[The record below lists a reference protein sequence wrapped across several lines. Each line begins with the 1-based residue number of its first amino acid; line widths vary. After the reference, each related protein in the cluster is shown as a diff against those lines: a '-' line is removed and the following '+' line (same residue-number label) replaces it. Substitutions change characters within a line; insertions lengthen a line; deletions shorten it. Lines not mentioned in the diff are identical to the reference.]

1 MKGMQRPKK
10 ISKADKIKE
19 VLILII
25 FVLALIFFCMFFITQ
40 VKSNYLI
47 GEEKELC
54 ETRSLYFCIIWFGT
68 SLLGVFVGYFPVSKK
83 KGIYGPLIT
92 PPKEYTIENIKSIL
106 DFFIKGFEEND
117 FIKRV
122 YKNNEYKVICYT
134 KENKENVI
142 INMIIKI
149 DKITEKVYDDF
160 EENYFE
166 NIGNKLLEEN
176 VVNKKKIFYTTIF
189 IQVEKNNE
197 LFKKIVTENI
207 AQGAGRY
214 IVPIGIDLSS
224 KKLYIA
230 TQQDG
235 YGLGSYNY
243 MKKNII
249 KEIDEFLKK

>member
-1 MKGMQRPKK
+1 M
-10 ISKADKIKE
+10 SAKAYKIKQ
-19 VLILII
+19 VLTFIL
-25 FVLALIFFCMFFITQ
+25 FVLVLIFFCMFSITQ

-54 ETRSLYFCIIWFGT
+54 ETRSLYFFIIWFGT
-68 SLLGVFVGYFPVSKK
+68 SLLEVLVGFFPASKK

-92 PPKEYTIENIKSIL
+92 SPKEYTIKNIKSIL

-166 NIGNKLLEEN
+166 NIGNKLLEDIAINE
-176 VVNKKKIFYTTIF
+176 KKIFYTTIF

-197 LFKKIVTENI
+197 LFQKIVTENI
-207 AQGAGRY
+207 AQGAWSYIVRRSF

-235 YGLGSYNY
+235 YGLGPYNY